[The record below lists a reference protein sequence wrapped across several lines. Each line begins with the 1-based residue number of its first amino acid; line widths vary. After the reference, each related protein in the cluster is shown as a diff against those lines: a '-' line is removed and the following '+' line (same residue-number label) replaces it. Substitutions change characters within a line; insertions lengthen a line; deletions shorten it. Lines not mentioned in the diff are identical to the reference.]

1 MKKYKTRNIQLKR
14 FYLCNHLYFVT
25 TTTEDRTQVFLDE
38 KNVLILLDVIRKYSH
53 RHAVKIHAFVV
64 LPDHMH
70 LLVTPTTDA
79 FTISDFMRG
88 IKGRSAIEINR
99 RAGTVKTSTVEPS
112 TVETVPTN
120 ICRHEFIR
128 AIEFIRADRANA
140 KTCIWQHQ
148 FLDHVVR
155 NNEDYKLHIEYI
167 HNNPVKHN
175 LCRGPE
181 EYRWSSYR
189 HYMYDEDVL
198 IPIAKLPL

>member
-1 MKKYKTRNIQLKR
+1 MKKYKTKNIQLKR

-25 TTTEDRTQVFLDE
+25 STTEDRTQVFGDE
-38 KNVLILLDVIRKYSH
+38 RNVRILLGTIKEYSH

-79 FTISDFMRG
+79 FTISDFIKG

-99 RAGTVKTSTVEPS
+99 RSG

-120 ICRHEFIR
+120 GCRHEFIR
-128 AIEFIRADRANA
+128 ANRANA
-140 KTCIWQHQ
+140 KTRIWQHQ
-148 FLDHVVR
+148 FLDHIVR
-155 NNEDYKLHIEYI
+155 NDEDYRLHIEYI

-175 LCRGPE
+175 LCIAIICMMK
-181 EYRWSSYR
+181 
-189 HYMYDEDVL
+189 MY
-198 IPIAKLPL
+198 